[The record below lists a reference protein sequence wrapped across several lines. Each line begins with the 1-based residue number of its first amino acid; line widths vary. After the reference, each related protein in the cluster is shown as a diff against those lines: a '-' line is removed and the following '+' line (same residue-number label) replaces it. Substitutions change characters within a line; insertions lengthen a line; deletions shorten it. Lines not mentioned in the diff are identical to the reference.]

1 MKDIEI
7 EKKLRNL
14 IDRMKWIRETKSLL
28 SKEELGMSVPLV
40 DDLTQVGNIY
50 DLFMTYQN
58 GKKFRQVRK
67 QFIFVILFL
76 CSPCSLG
83 GAKMR
88 RGLREKI
95 ARVLGCTSSNVSHDY
110 KNVSF
115 YYYTYTGFRNEVN
128 MVLERLISDLKLKKE
143 ED

>member
-50 DLFMTYQN
+50 DLFMTYQW
-58 GKKFRQVRK
+58 K
-67 QFIFVILFL
+67 
-76 CSPCSLG
+76 
-83 GAKMR
+83 
-88 RGLREKI
+88 
-95 ARVLGCTSSNVSHDY
+95 
-110 KNVSF
+110 
-115 YYYTYTGFRNEVN
+115 EV
-128 MVLERLISDLKLKKE
+128 
-143 ED
+143 